1 MAAIDKI
8 YIDSF
13 EKYKLFKD
21 WCMTQPKLKDKYG
34 KETSLIDYVFK
45 YTEWKDGAVL
55 PICNNPY
62 YIDAYLIRNCPFD
75 FIQKELII
83 NMLLNN

>member
-8 YIDSF
+8 YVDSF

-34 KETSLIDYVFK
+34 KETSLLVGLSYDKKRTNIARVY
-45 YTEWKDGAVL
+45 
-55 PICNNPY
+55 
-62 YIDAYLIRNCPFD
+62 
-75 FIQKELII
+75 
-83 NMLLNN
+83 